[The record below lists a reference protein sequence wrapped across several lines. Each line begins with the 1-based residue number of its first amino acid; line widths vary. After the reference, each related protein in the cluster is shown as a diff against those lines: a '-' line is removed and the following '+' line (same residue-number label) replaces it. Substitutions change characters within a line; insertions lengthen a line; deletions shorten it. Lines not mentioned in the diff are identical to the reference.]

1 MLHCPVG
8 ADTVMFD
15 GQVTVGTWLSTTVTV
30 KEQVAVKPDASV
42 AIAVTVV
49 VPAPNT
55 LPLAG
60 LTLTVE
66 EQLSVEVTL

>member
-1 MLHCPVG
+1 M
-8 ADTVMFD
+8 
-15 GQVTVGTWLSTTVTV
+15 

-42 AIAVTVV
+42 AMAVTVV

>member
-1 MLHCPVG
+1 MLF
-8 ADTVMFD
+8 TVILA
-15 GQVTVGTWLSTTVTV
+15 GQVTVGDSLSITVTV

-42 AIAVTVV
+42 AVAVTVV

-60 LTLTVE
+60 LTLTVDA
-66 EQLSVEVTL
+66 QLSEDVTL

>member
-30 KEQVAVKPDASV
+30 KEQVAVLPLPSV
-42 AIAVTVV
+42 AVAVTVV
-49 VPAPNT
+49 VPTLNT

-60 LTLTVE
+60 FTLTVDV
-66 EQLSVEVTL
+66 QLSVLLTL